1 MLKVERKDGKVEFCL
16 NQKNVENCFE
26 NLSFFRNVVKLEK
39 GLDTLRKVGKYLEK
53 LEGTGRQE
61 RSKPGK
67 ITKLKR

>member
-39 GLDTLRKVGKYLEK
+39 GLDTLRKVGKY
-53 LEGTGRQE
+53 
-61 RSKPGK
+61 
-67 ITKLKR
+67 

>member
-1 MLKVERKDGKVEFCL
+1 MEKLNLVLRRKKWKIAVKLDFL
-16 NQKNVENCFE
+16 
-26 NLSFFRNVVKLEK
+26 RNVVKLEK